1 MLPWNPTR
9 ELAAQTQNY
18 LHALGGGNSEQQ
30 QFNHPLYQQQQQQ
43 QQQQQPFQPQAP
55 NQPQIQQQQQQ
66 QQQAQ
71 HQQQQQ
77 QQQQLY
83 QQQQQQQQQFQQQ
96 KHQQFQQPQQ
106 QQQQQQAQQQQQQ
119 QQQPN
124 HLLQPNVGPPPPNQ
138 SPAGN
143 ITLPQVLHYL
153 QSTHRTH
160 LSLQNSWEIERAEL
174 RARVALLEGE
184 KRSWEQAKTDL
195 ARRVRMLE
203 WALKMERSKY
213 LSHNPNNKENT
224 NAFTMA
230 LPPGK
235 LAALRMAENGAGQAS
250 GSDSPARADS
260 PKYDEQNAAP
270 SAARPTGPAVV
281 VSDAT
286 NPEQSPPANPPG
298 NLPPATSSTAP
309 THSISIAPPLPAVA
323 AQNMARIGTN
333 NNGNANTWAN
343 GMTGAGMATMMGGTG
358 IGFGTTA
365 MGIGRDPKARARSR
379 DYLKQC
385 LQEINYLTS
394 NPVLNPLPQQSA
406 LIPGIE
412 RPRKILNENQ
422 GVQQA
427 HPNQANHQFQ
437 AGSNVHQQTTNNQHQ
452 QQSPNPIHRP
462 LNHPAGTQDPS
473 QRSALYQ
480 VSTIDNNNQQ
490 QPNVNSFAPPPV
502 PPGSN
507 VHPVGLPG
515 GAPVMTRARS
525 SSRPLLITSMS
536 SNDNNNNNNDGS
548 EMATGSSS
556 TIPSSLPLTVAN
568 LPILSPPDHSPLNT
582 DSSSSIGDGDNP
594 GNNAQSQDKLN
605 PNGIVNNPN
614 GISDPISQLPPSD
627 NSSSTDQTIYNNNR
641 GNEERLSP
649 LLIQDDSPE
658 IERSGA
664 GNIRS
669 SSSSS
674 SSVFEDNDES
684 RLTAIYR
691 PDSSE
696 SWKEQLRLAGEK
708 EKIRLS
714 KLDEDDPTNLQ
725 LLHPHASRN
734 DLHHGIIKADEELAG
749 LSLNDHLPS
758 SSNNSIN
765 PANLTTTV
773 GDLTKNSSSSTS
785 TGAVVQK
792 NFDGYKVWKPKKTLR
807 SHLDAARCIAFDRY
821 GLAIVSG
828 SDDCTVKLW
837 RLNPASIANPSPSS
851 WPETEPQITYRG
863 HSATITSVAIS
874 SSPPRIYS
882 ASLDSVV
889 SVWTLPPAEH
899 ETYAPYDPRSLLATF
914 VGHTDA
920 IWDMVLLPLRLRDE
934 ALLATVSADGTVKV
948 WSTDELKSPLK
959 LSWGYHGY
967 QDESSSSDDDQS
979 EKLVVKNATGNS
991 VNVTPTSVA
1000 VVWSDLKKV
1009 AVSYTN
1015 SVIKLFELE
1024 SGKVSLRLKSDESF
1038 DGSTATQINK
1048 IVTHPTLPLLISAH
1062 EDRFIRL
1069 YDLNTGGCTHSML
1082 GHLDSV
1088 TSLSIDPTGLIL
1100 VSGGHDCS
1108 IRFWDLTGS
1117 RTCLQEISSHR
1128 YKSNQEGV
1136 LDVKFHPSSNLSSSS
1151 NLHLPPN
1158 LGSGLSHNSNANST
1172 TKSASLNP
1180 FHHLKF
1186 VASSGAD
1193 GTIKIFG

>member
-1 MLPWNPTR
+1 
-9 ELAAQTQNY
+9 
-18 LHALGGGNSEQQ
+18 
-30 QFNHPLYQQQQQQ
+30 
-43 QQQQQPFQPQAP
+43 
-55 NQPQIQQQQQQ
+55 
-66 QQQAQ
+66 
-71 HQQQQQ
+71 
-77 QQQQLY
+77 
-83 QQQQQQQQQFQQQ
+83 
-96 KHQQFQQPQQ
+96 
-106 QQQQQQAQQQQQQ
+106 
-119 QQQPN
+119 
-124 HLLQPNVGPPPPNQ
+124 
-138 SPAGN
+138 
-143 ITLPQVLHYL
+143 
-153 QSTHRTH
+153 
-160 LSLQNSWEIERAEL
+160 
-174 RARVALLEGE
+174 
-184 KRSWEQAKTDL
+184 
-195 ARRVRMLE
+195 MLE

-213 LSHNPNNKENT
+213 LSHNQNKDNT

-235 LAALRMAENGAGQAS
+235 LAALRMADNVAGPAS
-250 GSDSPARADS
+250 GSESPARADS
-260 PKYDEQNAAP
+260 PKYDEQSAAA
-270 SAARPTGPAVV
+270 SAARPAGPAVV
-281 VSDAT
+281 VSDAA
-286 NPEQSPPANPPG
+286 NPEHSSPPNPST
-298 NLPPATSSTAP
+298 NLPGPTSTAP
-309 THSISIAPPLPAVA
+309 TQSISIAPPLPSVA
-323 AQNMARIGTN
+323 AQNMFRMGTN
-333 NNGNANTWAN
+333 NGNGNTWAN
-343 GMTGAGMATMMGGTG
+343 GLTGAGMATMMGGTG

-412 RPRKILNENQ
+412 RPRKNLNEA
-422 GVQQA
+422 QA
-427 HPNQANHQFQ
+427 SPSHPNQANHLQ
-437 AGSNVHQQTTNNQHQ
+437 AASAAPQPPNNLQSNS
-452 QQSPNPIHRP
+452 SPNPIHRP
-462 LNHPAGTQDPS
+462 LHHPGGNQDQS

-480 VSTIDNNNQQ
+480 VSTIDNPH
-490 QPNVNSFAPPPV
+490 QPNVSSFSNP
-502 PPGSN
+502 PPGSSS
-507 VHPVGLPG
+507 VHQPSSGVP
-515 GAPVMTRARS
+515 GAPVMSRARS
-525 SSRPLLITSMS
+525 SSRPLLITPMS
-536 SNDNNNNNNDGS
+536 TEIAASGIPA
-548 EMATGSSS
+548 ATN
-556 TIPSSLPLTVAN
+556 PPSLPLTVAN
-568 LPILSPPDHSPLNT
+568 LPLLSPAD
-582 DSSSSIGDGDNP
+582 
-594 GNNAQSQDKLN
+594 QSLLGSDFSAGLREGESQNKLHI
-605 PNGIVNNPN
+605 PNGITSNIGPN
-614 GISDPISQLPPSD
+614 G
-627 NSSSTDQTIYNNNR
+627 SSESRQHSNDTSASEQTMFR
-641 GNEERLSP
+641 GRGDSGVSSLV
-649 LLIQDDSPE
+649 IQDQ
-658 IERSGA
+658 SGGGQED
-664 GNIRS
+664 GNV
-669 SSSSS
+669 
-674 SSVFEDNDES
+674 SVFDDADES

-691 PDSSE
+691 PESSE

-708 EKIRLS
+708 EKMRMMRKEL
-714 KLDEDDPTNLQ
+714 EDGQDPKAALEN
-725 LLHPHASRN
+725 
-734 DLHHGIIKADEELAG
+734 HGIRPDEELAG
-749 LSLNDHLPS
+749 LTLHDQDDSNSNPTNSAHSTAPIAAGVGPS
-758 SSNNSIN
+758 
-765 PANLTTTV
+765 T
-773 GDLTKNSSSSTS
+773 GEGKNS
-785 TGAVVQK
+785 AVAGVQK
-792 NFDGYKVWKPKKTLR
+792 GFDGYKVWKPKRTLR

-889 SVWTLPPAEH
+889 SVWSLPPAEH

-948 WSTDELKSPLK
+948 WSTDELNSPLK
-959 LSWGYHGY
+959 LSWGYDGY
-967 QDESSSSDDDQS
+967 QDEPGTSNDLTV
-979 EKLVVKNATGNS
+979 KGANGNLVK
-991 VNVTPTSVA
+991 VTPTSVA

-1024 SGKVSLRLKSDESF
+1024 NGKVSLRLKSDDTF
-1038 DGSTATQINK
+1038 DGTTATQINK

-1069 YDLNTGGCTHSML
+1069 YDLNTGACTHSML

-1117 RTCLQEISSHR
+1117 RTCLQEITSHR

-1151 NLHLPPN
+1151 TLLPLHP
-1158 LGSGLSHNSNANST
+1158 SHTASNS
-1172 TKSASLNP
+1172 LIPNP
-1180 FHHLKF
+1180 FHSLKF

>member
-18 LHALGGGNSEQQ
+18 LHTLGGGNNDHTLN
-30 QFNHPLYQQQQQQ
+30 QFSHSFYNNNNNNHHHQHQQQ
-43 QQQQQPFQPQAP
+43 QQQQQPFQS
-55 NQPQIQQQQQQ
+55 QQQQQQ
-66 QQQAQ
+66 QQHHQQ
-71 HQQQQQ
+71 QQQQQSPQSLNPPQLQQQQHYQQQQQLHHHQQQQQ
-77 QQQQLY
+77 QQQH
-83 QQQQQQQQQFQQQ
+83 FQIQ

-106 QQQQQQAQQQQQQ
+106 QQQQQQQQQLPQ

-124 HLLQPNVGPPPPNQ
+124 HPLQANIGPPPPNQ
-138 SPAGN
+138 SPTGS

-213 LSHNPNNKENT
+213 LSQNQNKENT

-235 LAALRMAENGAGQAS
+235 LAALRMADNGAGPAS
-250 GSDSPARADS
+250 GSESPARAES
-260 PKYDEQNAAP
+260 PKYDEQSAAS
-270 SAARPTGPAVV
+270 SAARPAGPTVV
-281 VSDAT
+281 VSDSA
-286 NPEQSPPANPPG
+286 NPDQSPPPNPST
-298 NLPPATSSTAP
+298 NLTGPASTAP
-309 THSISIAPPLPAVA
+309 TQSISIAPPLPAVA
-323 AQNMARIGTN
+323 AQNMFRMGT
-333 NNGNANTWAN
+333 NGNANTWAN
-343 GMTGAGMATMMGGTG
+343 GLTGAGMATMMGGTG

-365 MGIGRDPKARARSR
+365 MGLGRDPKARAKSR

-412 RPRKILNENQ
+412 RPRKILNETQAPQ
-422 GVQQA
+422 GIPT
-427 HPNQANHQFQ
+427 HPNQAANHFQ
-437 AGSNVHQQTTNNQHQ
+437 PNSTAHQPLNNPPANS
-452 QQSPNPIHRP
+452 SPNPTHRA
-462 LNHPAGTQDPS
+462 LYHPGGAQDQF
-473 QRSALYQ
+473 QRSGLYQ
-480 VSTIDNNNQQ
+480 VSTIDNPH
-490 QPNVNSFAPPPV
+490 QPNASSFAQHPSPMPPS
-502 PPGSN
+502 GSN
-507 VHPVGLPG
+507 THPTSSGLP
-515 GAPVMTRARS
+515 GAPVMSRARS
-525 SSRPLLITSMS
+525 SSRPLLITPMNTENAGPSIS
-536 SNDNNNNNNDGS
+536 VTSN
-548 EMATGSSS
+548 A
-556 TIPSSLPLTVAN
+556 PSLPLTVAN
-568 LPILSPPDHSPLNT
+568 LPLLSPADQSLLGS
-582 DSSSSIGDGDNP
+582 DSSSSASAGSRQG
-594 GNNAQSQDKLN
+594 GAQMNLAN
-605 PNGIVNNPN
+605 PNGINSNICPN
-614 GISDPISQLPPSD
+614 GSSESHAHPAEMSPSEQPMLKGQGD
-627 NSSSTDQTIYNNNR
+627 DRTSSSPLVIQSQTGR
-641 GNEERLSP
+641 G
-649 LLIQDDSPE
+649 QDE
-658 IERSGA
+658 
-664 GNIRS
+664 GNV
-669 SSSSS
+669 
-674 SSVFEDNDES
+674 SVFDDADDT

-691 PDSSE
+691 PESSE

-708 EKIRLS
+708 EKMRMIR
-714 KLDEDDPTNLQ
+714 KEHEDGRDAKNVLE
-725 LLHPHASRN
+725 N
-734 DLHHGIIKADEELAG
+734 HGIKPDEELAG
-749 LSLNDHLPS
+749 LTLHDHEDASHGNPNP
-758 SSNNSIN
+758 NNLAH
-765 PANLTTTV
+765 PTA
-773 GDLTKNSSSSTS
+773 STAAG
-785 TGAVVQK
+785 TGPPGEGKIAAGAAVQK
-792 NFDGYKVWKPKKTLR
+792 GLDMYKVWKPKRTLR

-889 SVWTLPPAEH
+889 SVWSLPPPEH

-948 WSTDELKSPLK
+948 WSTDELNSPLK
-959 LSWGYHGY
+959 LSWGYDGF
-967 QDESSSSDDDQS
+967 QDEPAAPDRVAAAAAELS
-979 EKLVVKNATGNS
+979 VKNAHGEL
-991 VNVTPTSVA
+991 VKVTPTSVA

-1024 SGKVSLRLKSDESF
+1024 NGKVSLRLKSDETF
-1038 DGSTATQINK
+1038 DGTTATQINK

-1069 YDLNTGGCTHSML
+1069 YDLNTGACTHSML

-1117 RTCLQEISSHR
+1117 RICLQEISSHR

-1151 NLHLPPN
+1151 ALLPLHPSANNPHLP
-1158 LGSGLSHNSNANST
+1158 
-1172 TKSASLNP
+1172 NP
-1180 FHHLKF
+1180 FHNLKF

>member
-1 MLPWNPTR
+1 MGKGRPPAARYRAQTEAYTANLTLNSWLLGESLDQNEAAGKVFAACYAAPGLSADLTRPSSPGAGPSPPRSPHCQHPILLPPTVDHTIHKQITSPRRTASAKNACPASRMLPWNPTR

-18 LHALGGGNSEQQ
+18 LHALGGGNAATNEHQQ
-30 QFNHPLYQQQQQQ
+30 PINNYNNQFNHPLYTNNNPA
-43 QQQQQPFQPQAP
+43 QQPFQP
-55 NQPQIQQQQQQ
+55 NI
-66 QQQAQ
+66 
-71 HQQQQQ
+71 
-77 QQQQLY
+77 
-83 QQQQQQQQQFQQQ
+83 
-96 KHQQFQQPQQ
+96 
-106 QQQQQQAQQQQQQ
+106 
-119 QQQPN
+119 
-124 HLLQPNVGPPPPNQ
+124 GPPPPIQN
-138 SPAGN
+138 PTGN

-213 LSHNPNNKENT
+213 LSHNQNKENT

-230 LPPGK
+230 LPAGK
-235 LAALRMAENGAGQAS
+235 LAALRMAENGGGPAS
-250 GSDSPARADS
+250 GSESPARADS
-260 PKYDEQNAAP
+260 PKYDEQNAAS
-270 SAARPTGPAVV
+270 SAARPTGPTVM
-281 VSDAT
+281 VSDTT
-286 NPEQSPPANPPG
+286 NQEQSPPPNPPT
-298 NLPPATSSTAP
+298 NLPVQASAAPA
-309 THSISIAPPLPAVA
+309 HSISIAPPLPAVA
-323 AQNMARIGTN
+323 AQNMVRMGTN
-333 NNGNANTWAN
+333 GNVNTWAN

-365 MGIGRDPKARARSR
+365 MGLGRDPKARARSR

-385 LQEINYLTS
+385 MQEVNYLTS
-394 NPVLNPLPQQSA
+394 NQVLNPLPQQSA

-412 RPRKILNENQ
+412 RPRKILNETQAAAQ
-422 GVQQA
+422 GG
-427 HPNQANHQFQ
+427 PNQAN
-437 AGSNVHQQTTNNQHQ
+437 VHQPGNNQQ
-452 QQSPNPIHRP
+452 VNSSPNPIHRP
-462 LNHPAGTQDPS
+462 LNHPGGPQDQS

-480 VSTIDNNNQQ
+480 VSTIDNQH
-490 QPNVNSFAPPPV
+490 QPNVSSFSQHPGAAPQ
-502 PPGSN
+502 GSN
-507 VHPVGLPG
+507 VHPTTSAVP

-525 SSRPLLITSMS
+525 SSRPLLITPMS
-536 SNDNNNNNNDGS
+536 TDA
-548 EMATGSSS
+548 ATGSG
-556 TIPSSLPLTVAN
+556 IPAHLATTPSHPLTVAN
-568 LPILSPPDHSPLNT
+568 LPLLSSADQSMVGSDSAGSAGSREDESP
-582 DSSSSIGDGDNP
+582 
-594 GNNAQSQDKLN
+594 NNKMH
-605 PNGIVNNPN
+605 NGIVSNLGPN
-614 GISDPISQLPPSD
+614 GISSVNHSDPPEISATEQ
-627 NSSSTDQTIYNNNR
+627 QTMFNR
-641 GNEERLSP
+641 AGGGDGRLSP
-649 LLIQDDSPE
+649 LVMH
-658 IERSGA
+658 G
-664 GNIRS
+664 RS
-669 SSSSS
+669 SDGGDGSNDGAEDGNV
-674 SSVFEDNDES
+674 SVFDDADES

-691 PDSSE
+691 PESSE

-708 EKIRLS
+708 EKMRMSRKEHDRVPS
-714 KLDEDDPTNLQ
+714 KAGPPLTLDHQP
-725 LLHPHASRN
+725 
-734 DLHHGIIKADEELAG
+734 IKPDEELAG
-749 LSLNDHLPS
+749 LTLHDHPVPANNQLGS
-758 SSNNSIN
+758 SSATN
-765 PANLTTTV
+765 PSGTAPD
-773 GDLTKNSSSSTS
+773 GKNSSNAGS
-785 TGAVVQK
+785 VVQK
-792 NFDGYKVWKPKKTLR
+792 GFDGYKVWKPKRTLR

-889 SVWTLPPAEH
+889 SVWSLPPAEH
-899 ETYAPYDPRSLLATF
+899 ETYAPYDPRSLLASF

-948 WSTDELKSPLK
+948 WSTDELNSPLK
-959 LSWGYHGY
+959 LSWGYDGLL
-967 QDESSSSDDDQS
+967 DDDPSPHQAS
-979 EKLVVKNATGNS
+979 NPTEQTIIGANGISVK
-991 VNVTPTSVA
+991 VTPTSVA

-1024 SGKVSLRLKSDESF
+1024 NGKVSLRLKSDETF
-1038 DGSTATQINK
+1038 DGTTATQINK

-1069 YDLNTGGCTHSML
+1069 YDLNTGACTHSML

-1136 LDVKFHPSSNLSSSS
+1136 LDVN
-1151 NLHLPPN
+1151 
-1158 LGSGLSHNSNANST
+1158 
-1172 TKSASLNP
+1172 
-1180 FHHLKF
+1180 
-1186 VASSGAD
+1186 SGAD

>member
-1 MLPWNPTR
+1 M
-9 ELAAQTQNY
+9 
-18 LHALGGGNSEQQ
+18 S
-30 QFNHPLYQQQQQQ
+30 
-43 QQQQQPFQPQAP
+43 
-55 NQPQIQQQQQQ
+55 
-66 QQQAQ
+66 AQ

-462 LNHPAGTQDPS
+462 LNHPAGLRILPNDRLS
-473 QRSALYQ
+473 IKSRRST
-480 VSTIDNNNQQ
+480 TIINNNRIHDTC
-490 QPNVNSFAPPPV
+490 SKF
-502 PPGSN
+502 
-507 VHPVGLPG
+507 
-515 GAPVMTRARS
+515 
-525 SSRPLLITSMS
+525 SRPLLITSMS

-614 GISDPISQLPPSD
+614 GISDPISQLPPRTIRLRPTKPSTITIEEMKKD
-627 NSSSTDQTIYNNNR
+627 FHHYSSKMIHLKSKDREQ
-641 GNEERLSP
+641 
-649 LLIQDDSPE
+649 E
-658 IERSGA
+658 ILDHHHHHRHQ
-664 GNIRS
+664 
-669 SSSSS
+669 
-674 SSVFEDNDES
+674 
-684 RLTAIYR
+684 

>member
-1 MLPWNPTR
+1 
-9 ELAAQTQNY
+9 
-18 LHALGGGNSEQQ
+18 
-30 QFNHPLYQQQQQQ
+30 
-43 QQQQQPFQPQAP
+43 
-55 NQPQIQQQQQQ
+55 
-66 QQQAQ
+66 
-71 HQQQQQ
+71 
-77 QQQQLY
+77 
-83 QQQQQQQQQFQQQ
+83 
-96 KHQQFQQPQQ
+96 
-106 QQQQQQAQQQQQQ
+106 
-119 QQQPN
+119 
-124 HLLQPNVGPPPPNQ
+124 
-138 SPAGN
+138 
-143 ITLPQVLHYL
+143 
-153 QSTHRTH
+153 
-160 LSLQNSWEIERAEL
+160 
-174 RARVALLEGE
+174 
-184 KRSWEQAKTDL
+184 
-195 ARRVRMLE
+195 
-203 WALKMERSKY
+203 
-213 LSHNPNNKENT
+213 
-224 NAFTMA
+224 
-230 LPPGK
+230 
-235 LAALRMAENGAGQAS
+235 
-250 GSDSPARADS
+250 
-260 PKYDEQNAAP
+260 
-270 SAARPTGPAVV
+270 
-281 VSDAT
+281 
-286 NPEQSPPANPPG
+286 
-298 NLPPATSSTAP
+298 
-309 THSISIAPPLPAVA
+309 
-323 AQNMARIGTN
+323 
-333 NNGNANTWAN
+333 
-343 GMTGAGMATMMGGTG
+343 MTGAGMATMMGGTG

-548 EMATGSSS
+548 ELATGSSS

-568 LPILSPPDHSPLNT
+568 LPILSPPDHSHLTRIPPHRSAMET
-582 DSSSSIGDGDNP
+582 IGK
-594 GNNAQSQDKLN
+594 QY
-605 PNGIVNNPN
+605 
-614 GISDPISQLPPSD
+614 PISQLPSSD

-773 GDLTKNSSSSTS
+773 GDHTKNSSSSTS

-792 NFDGYKVWKPKKTLR
+792 NFDGYKVWKPKRTLR

-837 RLNPASIANPSPSS
+837 RLNPASIAN
-851 WPETEPQITYRG
+851 
-863 HSATITSVAIS
+863 VAIS

-991 VNVTPTSVA
+991 VNVTP
-1000 VVWSDLKKV
+1000 L
-1009 AVSYTN
+1009 VSP
-1015 SVIKLFELE
+1015 SFVIKLFELE

-1172 TKSASLNP
+1172 TANSASLNP